1 MGKRV
6 RVTIGILLV
15 GVVVALAASA
25 AGEAA
30 SGTGGMVHTLSM
42 TKDYTP
48 SSWTSETGYTN
59 RAVGKLGY
67 GVKNLLLGWTELFT
81 EPKEAIDGGGNFF
94 VGLGTGLKNG
104 VFQTL
109 GGAVHIVTFPIT
121 NLDVPLPEGG
131 TQLFKS

>member
-1 MGKRV
+1 MGQRV
-6 RVTIGILLV
+6 RVTASLVLV
-15 GVVVALAASA
+15 GLVVALTASA

-48 SSWTSETGYTN
+48 SPWTSEVGYSN
-59 RAVGKLGY
+59 RAMGKLGF

-94 VGLGTGLKNG
+94 AGLGTGLMNG